1 MHKIRKNSVS
11 KMTQASCKISDSKDR
26 LAYVIQQTSHATDC
40 VLQAVEYAQPLQD
53 ELAVHAQELLA
64 QWQLLLENSPMKH
77 ANQQALRATLT
88 QTIDFLNEVPKKS
101 GLTKQY
107 LTEILITQ
115 SHQDLTGQVMQKLLQ
130 TFEIME
136 QQWQQSFTK
145 KPINTK
151 TDIQKKE
158 TGLANGPV
166 IDHTK
171 QPDTLANQDQVDC
184 LLAKLGL

>member
-1 MHKIRKNSVS
+1 MN
-11 KMTQASCKISDSKDR
+11 QASCMISDSKDR
-26 LAYVIQQTSHATDC
+26 LVYVIQQTSHATDC
-40 VLQAVEYAQPLQD
+40 VLHAVEYAQPLQD

-77 ANQQALRATLT
+77 ADQQALRATLT

-136 QQWQQSFTK
+136 RQQSFTK
-145 KPINTK
+145 KSINTK

-158 TGLANGPV
+158 TGMANGPV
-166 IDHTK
+166 IDHAK
-171 QPDTLANQDQVDC
+171 QPDTLANQDQVDN